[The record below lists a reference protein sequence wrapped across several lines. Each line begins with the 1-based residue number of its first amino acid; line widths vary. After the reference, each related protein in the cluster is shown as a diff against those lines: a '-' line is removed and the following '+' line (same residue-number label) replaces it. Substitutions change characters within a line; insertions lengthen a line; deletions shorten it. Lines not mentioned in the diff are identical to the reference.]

1 MFESISIPRK
11 VNNADVNEAFP
22 FKAPA
27 LDVYDIK
34 QGRELVKL
42 YKEYHKECFLKGFKV
57 ANLLKCETQSLDNF
71 LKKIWEHFLGNKFD
85 YLTLVAVGGYGRA
98 EQFIE
103 SDIDLLIVS
112 NLDPIPDNA
121 RDAIE
126 SLFLFM
132 GSKT

>member
-42 YKEYHKECFLKGFKV
+42 YKEYHKECFLKG
-57 ANLLKCETQSLDNF
+57 LK
-71 LKKIWEHFLGNKFD
+71 
-85 YLTLVAVGGYGRA
+85 
-98 EQFIE
+98 
-103 SDIDLLIVS
+103 
-112 NLDPIPDNA
+112 
-121 RDAIE
+121 
-126 SLFLFM
+126 
-132 GSKT
+132 

>member
-11 VNNADVNEAFP
+11 VNTADVNEAFP

-42 YKEYHKECFLKGFKV
+42 YKEYHKECFLKGFQV

-71 LKKIWEHFLGNKFD
+71 LKKEDFSFFLRFF
-85 YLTLVAVGGYGRA
+85 LPSSAP
-98 EQFIE
+98 
-103 SDIDLLIVS
+103 VS
-112 NLDPIPDNA
+112 A
-121 RDAIE
+121 F
-126 SLFLFM
+126 S
-132 GSKT
+132 STS

>member
-42 YKEYHKECFLKGFKV
+42 YKEYHTECFLKGIKL
-57 ANLLKCETQSLDNF
+57 ANLAKCKTQSVCNV
-71 LKKIWEHFLGNKFD
+71 LKN
-85 YLTLVAVGGYGRA
+85 
-98 EQFIE
+98 
-103 SDIDLLIVS
+103 S
-112 NLDPIPDNA
+112 
-121 RDAIE
+121 
-126 SLFLFM
+126 
-132 GSKT
+132 